1 MLVDRIDLFH
11 VAMPL
16 LYPWRTASHE
26 EWAIHSLLV
35 RMAGTD
41 AATGDRATGWGETTP
56 FADPTY
62 SPEWAS
68 GALGVLRDW
77 LGPAVVGREVGS
89 GEELQRLL
97 KPFKGNPFAKAGLD
111 LAWWDLEGKL
121 REVPV
126 HRLLA
131 GGAAD
136 APSGPDDPRI
146 EVGADF
152 GVQDSLDDLVRL
164 VGGAV
169 DEGFRRVKLKFRPGW
184 DVDMVSAVR
193 STFPDLPLHVD
204 CNSGYTL
211 ADLDLFRRLDRFGL
225 VMIEQPL
232 AHDDLV
238 DHAKLARAIE
248 TPVCLDET
256 ITSPD
261 RARHAIE
268 LGSCAWVN
276 LKHGRLGGL
285 TAARQ
290 VHDLC
295 LDAGIR
301 CWVGSMLESA
311 VGSAF
316 SVALAT
322 LPNVHYPADVFP
334 SDRHYARD
342 LATPEVRFETAP
354 GGGRFALADPAP
366 GIAPAPD
373 PEMLEQWTLERAT
386 VLPAAE
392 RPTPAQ

>member
-1 MLVDRIDLFH
+1 MLVERIDLYH

-26 EWAIHSLLV
+26 EWAIHSVLV
-35 RMAGTD
+35 RMESGGVA
-41 AATGDRATGWGETTP
+41 GWGETTP

-62 SPEWAS
+62 SPEWAD

-77 LGPAVVGREVGS
+77 LGPALLGRDVAS

-97 KPFKGNPFAKAGLD
+97 HPFRGNPFAKAGLD
-111 LAWWDLEGKL
+111 LAWWDLHGKL
-121 REVPV
+121 
-126 HRLLA
+126 A
-131 GGAAD
+131 GTPLHALIGGSSD
-136 APSGPDDPRI
+136 RI

-152 GVQDSLDDLVRL
+152 GIQDSLDDLVRL
-164 VGGAV
+164 IGVAV

-184 DVDMVSAVR
+184 DVNMLEAVR
-193 STFPDLPLHVD
+193 STFPDLDCHID

-211 ADLDLFRRLDRFGL
+211 ADLDLFRRIDRFGL

-238 DHAKLARAIE
+238 DHAKLARALE

-256 ITSPD
+256 ITSLN

-268 LGSCAWVN
+268 LGSCSWVN
-276 LKHGRLGGL
+276 LKHGRIGGL
-285 TAARQ
+285 TVARQ

-295 LDAGIR
+295 REAGIR

-311 VGSAF
+311 IGSAF

-322 LPNVHYPADVFP
+322 LDNVHYPADVFP
-334 SDRHYARD
+334 TDRHYTRD
-342 LATPEVRFETAP
+342 LATPEVRFVSGP
-354 GGGRFALADPAP
+354 GGGRFALADAAP

-373 PEMLEQWTLERAT
+373 PQQLAATTLEQATL
-386 VLPAAE
+386 AA
-392 RPTPAQ
+392 A